1 MNAISAFEP
10 PADRPAAHATLVEP
24 EPAAGVFRLR
34 RSGGRPVGF
43 SGRLLA
49 RRSGLRPGAAVWHEL
64 SLFQTDDGRFVAEIR
79 AATRAQEAGAHAHVH
94 MADTLEDALGC
105 FEQYDPRG
113 DVPAGFALDDATLSP
128 IELLAHAAALRFRII
143 DTVTQ
148 YRAVLGMF
156 LADLNAA

>member
-1 MNAISAFEP
+1 MNAIS
-10 PADRPAAHATLVEP
+10 LVEP
-24 EPAAGVFRLR
+24 LADRSSHAAAEPGTDGSDVFCLR
-34 RSGGRPVGF
+34 RSGGRPVSF

-79 AATRAQEAGAHAHVH
+79 AATRAQDGGAQFRVH
-94 MADTLEDALGC
+94 IADTLEDALAC

-113 DVPAGFALDDATLSP
+113 DVPAGFEIDDAALSP
-128 IELLAHAAALRFRII
+128 IELLAHAAALRFRIA
-143 DTVTQ
+143 DSVTQ